1 MDVRSPF
8 FQNIACVLIGVM
20 FLNPIVS
27 VAAEVTVD
35 AAAAG
40 NTSVTQA
47 GNGVPVVNIATPNGN
62 GLSHNKFTDYNVGQ
76 QGLILNNATD
86 KLQST
91 QLGGYVLG
99 NPNLKGNAASLI
111 LNEVNGGSPSQLR
124 GYTEVAGQQ
133 AHVVVANPN
142 GITCDGCGFINT
154 PRATL
159 STGRPVV
166 EGGRLTGYDV
176 DGGSIAVQGAG
187 LNASNVSQFDLITR
201 SAEINADIHAQQLNI
216 IAGRNQVDAG
226 TLQATQKA
234 ADGSAQPALAIDSSA
249 LGGMYAGAIRLVG
262 TETGVGVRLAGD
274 MAASA
279 GDLTISSNGQLTV
292 GKALVQGNANL
303 QAQGIA
309 LTDDMH
315 TNGSVRAE
323 AVNEINNAKT
333 LSARGNLRL
342 AASAVDNSGAIEAG
356 VDSEGGSHTDSELRI
371 ESDTLGN
378 NGRITAQG
386 RMQVE
391 VRELHNDEGEIVSG
405 QRAEINAA
413 EVHNQHGKLIGQ
425 AELALNSQT
434 LDNCAGT
441 IASNQHLH
449 ISASDRLDNQNDG
462 LILAKEEG
470 LSVNARTLNNQGGV
484 LQANQGNLQL
494 TGEQANNQGGKLLAG
509 QGNLTVAQS
518 QALNNSDGLI
528 SALAGS
534 VSLSTGQGNLSNN
547 SGRIQGGQV
556 SVVAGNTLDN
566 DSGQVISTQGALS
579 LSAADELRNT
589 YGVLQAPGELS
600 LNARRLDNGSGQ
612 IGASLISATL
622 TDSLNNSEGLI
633 EAANTLALSAGELG
647 NRDGRLR
654 ALGESGASR
663 LDFAHLEN
671 QSGLIEVGN
680 ARFSLNGEHISNQNG
695 TVRHLGDEAFTFSWT
710 AVGQA
715 GGDFITNANLSY
727 SASQWSNESNLQ
739 ANSFDLNIGSF
750 EQLTGRL
757 VSVGDMRLSGGD
769 INNDGLLASDGR
781 LRLALTG
788 LYQGFGDLQSLGDL
802 HLEAGNFVL
811 GEAAQAR
818 SAGNATVL
826 VSGLFD
832 NYGSLTSR
840 GDLSVRA
847 GTVQVQYGTLGSD
860 RQLRIE
866 TGTLENNGLLFSGGD
881 MALYLRELRN
891 TYGSIYSLESLTLA
905 ADENLARA
913 ELLENLTGTIE
924 SAGDMRLNVRQLRND
939 RAFYLSEQRLQS
951 GSISI
956 KCYDCSGDHHNVDY
970 IAREVSQT
978 YVLQD
983 SGAALIHS
991 GRNLQIGAGTVDN
1004 LKSTLSATGN
1014 IGISADTFN
1023 NHGEA
1028 IDSIVRTQ
1036 TFNTGRVTDGTDER
1050 FRDAHIYPYNSAPLP
1065 KTLPTALNRWNKVSD
1080 IETRTAVA
1088 PGAVAIIQAGGNVS
1102 IQATQSIDNDSVRS
1116 LQATQGGAGHS
1127 IDSAVSGQSQPLVV
1141 RLNSQAAPDSRQ
1153 QAVDPL
1159 GLPGFSLPQ
1168 GKGGLFRVVSE
1179 PGRRYLVETNPQFAS
1194 LQSFLNSDYL
1204 LSRLGYQPD
1213 AMQKRLGDGLYEQ
1226 RLIRDAI
1233 SARTGQRF
1241 IAGLNSDEAM
1251 FRYLMD
1257 NAIASKSALSL
1268 SVGVALS
1275 AEQVA
1280 ALTHD
1285 IVWMEE
1291 REVRGQK
1298 VLVPVLY
1305 LAQASG
1311 RLAPSG
1317 SLIQG
1322 QDVALISGNSLS
1334 NKGTLRAS
1342 NNLTATANKIDNSG
1356 LIQAGERISLLATD
1370 SIRNARGGL
1379 IAGKDVTAIAL
1390 TGDITNE
1397 RTVSQQQRSGRGFSQ
1412 LTSVVDKAAGIE
1424 ASNDLTLSAGRD
1436 IQNIGGSLKAG
1447 GNASLTAGQDLVI
1460 ASAEAENGQMR
1471 KDKRHFW
1478 STSSVTQYGSEVQVG
1493 GDLEVQ
1499 AGNDLA
1505 VVASTVKARGDIAF
1519 AAGNDVTIASA
1530 ANEASSEYRY
1540 KSSRK
1545 KITQENSSVRQ
1556 QASVIEAGGDL
1567 LVAANNDLTLRAS
1580 QLRAADNV
1588 SLQAGGDLSSLA
1600 AANQDYS
1607 FYERSEKKKG
1617 SFGKSSRKSLQRESA
1632 TVRQQGVEIEA
1643 GADLEMIASN
1653 NLVLSASQ
1661 LKAEGEA
1668 YLYAGHDLALT
1679 SAQDSDSSYYAKS
1692 KSSSSGFSSSQ
1703 KMRMDSSRS
1712 TTQVGSLVSADTVVI
1727 QAGQDLGVIGSNVA
1741 STQDTYLGAGRHALI
1756 DGALETSES
1765 SHAQSKKKSGLLSSG
1780 GIGFTLG
1787 SASTKATQTNHAEQ
1801 TRASTVGSVLGDVQV
1816 QAGKELTI
1824 RGSDL
1829 VAGRD
1834 IQLSGQNVNILA
1846 AQNDNRSAQTYKTKT
1861 SGLTLALS
1869 GSVGSAIDS
1878 AYQTAQQARSEG
1890 DSRLSALQGI
1900 KAGLT
1905 GVQAWQAA
1913 QQGGGLK
1920 ADNAGQFFGISASL
1934 GSQKSSS
1941 RQIQEQSVSQGSS
1954 LSSGNNLSIRAG
1966 GSEQGQDGDIRIQ
1979 GSQLK
1984 AGNDLLL
1991 DARRDILLEAAANT
2005 QKLDGKNK
2013 SSGGAVGISLGVGPQ
2028 GGGLSVFA
2036 NANQGAGKE
2045 KGNGTVWSES
2055 SLDAG
2060 RQVTLVSGRD
2070 TALKGAQV
2078 SGERIVADVGR
2089 DLSLQS
2095 LQDSD
2100 DYSSR
2105 QKNVSAGA
2113 SVAIIGAGG
2122 GASFSASQSKINS
2135 TYRSVQ
2141 EQTGLYAGQGGFQVE
2156 VGQHTQL
2163 DGAVL
2168 ASTAETERNRL
2179 STGTLGWSDIRNKA
2193 DYQSQQQSVS
2203 VSGANSGAGGF
2214 TGNMPSGM
2222 LVAYSHGDSASGTT
2236 RSAISDG
2243 VIDIRDTAKQQQA
2256 VASLSRD
2263 VEHANGS
2270 ISPIFDKEKE
2280 QRRLQ
2285 QVQLIAEIGNQSMD
2299 ILRTQGELNAD
2310 KAAREEL
2317 ARQGNGNPSAEQIKD
2332 SAAYKRIMAEYGTGS
2347 DLQRAAQ
2354 AITAALQGLAGGDIG
2369 SALAGAS
2376 APYLAQVIKQQTEG
2390 NKAAQVMAHAVL
2402 GAVVANAQGNSA
2414 AAGAAGAATGEA
2426 MAMLISKALY
2436 GGVASDQ
2443 LSEEQKQTV
2452 SALATLAA
2460 GMAGAAAGGD
2470 AAAALAGAQ
2479 GGKNAVEN
2487 NELGSRLYLEQQY
2500 ERFAAANCAGVAK
2513 ESCRVA
2519 FRQRVYEDGGG
2530 LTGLLATVGIV
2541 AVAPF
2546 AIELAAAASVGCELN
2561 PPVCANQVGIWLAE
2575 MAAGEALPAGLAA
2588 GAAGKLTVSQLAE
2601 AKALMEIEKQTGQK
2615 VSAGQ
2620 LESIILRG
2628 GPKAAGSKVDDLLP
2642 NPNIRVL
2649 TESEARALSGD
2660 NKGLIYVA
2668 EGPRGKPAAQEF
2680 QAGTSGA
2687 FTDLATGKSGVPAL
2701 RYNNPNDK
2709 GVNFVK
2715 FDGVERGADGSSVL
2729 LIDAK
2734 TKLAIWSPSTQKSV
2748 MDTLQ
2753 RVKSAVDQNP
2763 GYKVVYEFPNVKV
2776 EAQAKAFIR
2785 ANGFGE
2791 IVSTRTRTP

>member
-40 NTSVTQA
+40 NTSLTQA

-279 GDLTISSNGQLTV
+279 GDLTISSDGQLTV
-292 GKALVQGNANL
+292 GKALVQGSANL
-303 QAQGIA
+303 QAQGIV

-378 NGRITAQG
+378 NGRIIAQG
-386 RMQVE
+386 RMQIE

-434 LDNCAGT
+434 LDNRAGT

-449 ISASDRLDNQNDG
+449 ISASGRLDNQNDG

-600 LNARRLDNGSGQ
+600 LNAQRLDNGSGQ

-695 TVRHLGDEAFTFSWT
+695 TIRHLGDEAFTFNWT

-715 GGDFITNANLSY
+715 GGDFITNADLSY
-727 SASQWSNESNLQ
+727 SASHWSNESNLQ

-781 LRLALTG
+781 LGLALTG
-788 LYQGFGDLQSLGDL
+788 RYQGFGELQSLGDL
-802 HLEAGNFVL
+802 TIEAGSLEL
-811 GEAAQAR
+811 GEGVELRAG
-818 SAGNATVL
+818 GNASVR

-866 TGTLENNGLLFSGGD
+866 TGILDSNGLLFSGGD
-881 MALYLRELRN
+881 MVLYLRELRN

-905 ADENLARA
+905 AGENLARA

-1014 IGISADTFN
+1014 IGISADTLN

-1065 KTLPTALNRWNKVSD
+1065 KTLPTALTRWNKVSD

-1356 LIQAGERISLLATD
+1356 LMQAGERISLLATD

-1478 STSSVTQYGSEVQVG
+1478 STSSVTQYGSEVQVD
-1493 GDLEVQ
+1493 GDLS
-1499 AGNDLA
+1499 ADAKRDLA
-1505 VVASTVKARGDIAF
+1505 VVASQVKAGGNVELD
-1519 AAGNDVTIASA
+1519 AGRDVSLLAA
-1530 ANEASSEYRY
+1530 ANESSSEYRY
-1540 KSSRK
+1540 KGNGK
-1545 KITQENSSVRQ
+1545 KINKEDSVVRQ
-1556 QASVIEAGGDL
+1556 QAAVIEAGGDL
-1567 LVAANNDLTLRAS
+1567 DVN
-1580 QLRAADNV
+1580 
-1588 SLQAGGDLSSLA
+1588 AGS
-1600 AANQDYS
+1600 
-1607 FYERSEKKKG
+1607 
-1617 SFGKSSRKSLQRESA
+1617 
-1632 TVRQQGVEIEA
+1632 
-1643 GADLEMIASN
+1643 

-1661 LKAEGEA
+1661 LKADGEA
-1668 YLYAGHDLALT
+1668 YLYAGEQLAL
-1679 SAQDSDSSYYAKS
+1679 
-1692 KSSSSGFSSSQ
+1692 
-1703 KMRMDSSRS
+1703 
-1712 TTQVGSLVSADTVVI
+1712 
-1727 QAGQDLGVIGSNVA
+1727 
-1741 STQDTYLGAGRHALI
+1741 
-1756 DGALETSES
+1756 
-1765 SHAQSKKKSGLLSSG
+1765 
-1780 GIGFTLG
+1780 
-1787 SASTKATQTNHAEQ
+1787 
-1801 TRASTVGSVLGDVQV
+1801 
-1816 QAGKELTI
+1816 
-1824 RGSDL
+1824 
-1829 VAGRD
+1829 
-1834 IQLSGQNVNILA
+1834 LA
-1846 AQNDNRSAQTYKTKT
+1846 AQNSDYHLYDYKKKGSFGSKKT
-1861 SGLTLALS
+1861 QRDETTTVRN
-1869 GSVGSAIDS
+1869 VGSSVEAGGDI
-1878 AYQTAQQARSEG
+1878 TLVSEG
-1890 DSRLSALQGI
+1890 DQLYQRARLESGGDLTLESGGAITFEGVKDLDQESHEKSKNSWAWTSAKGKGKTDETLLQSQLIAQGDIVI
-1900 KAGLT
+1900 KA
-1905 GVQAWQAA
+1905 VE
-1913 QQGGGLK
+1913 GLK
-1920 ADNAGQFFGISASL
+1920 IDIKQVNQ
-1934 GSQKSSS
+1934 
-1941 RQIQEQSVSQGSS
+1941 QSVSQTIDAMVQADPQLAWLKVMEERGDVDWRRVKEVHDSYKYSHSGLGGAAAIIIAIIVTYLTWGAGSS
-1954 LSSGNNLSIRAG
+1954 LVGAA
-1966 GSEQGQDGDIRIQ
+1966 QGTWQ
-1979 GSQLK
+1979 
-1984 AGNDLLL
+1984 A
-1991 DARRDILLEAAANT
+1991 AAANT
-2005 QKLDGKNK
+2005 VASSVASNAATSTINNRGNLGAVVKDVTSEDALRGYAVAGITAGLTSGLYDGWTGTETGASGALPNSGAVAPSGGLSSLEGIGRFAGNQLLQNGTSTVLDRALGGDSSFSDALRSSLANTFAAAGFNWVGDQTGPDKWDLKDGSPAKITMHAVMGGLAAEAAGGDFKTGALAAGLNEALVDTLAQQYAGMTDEERKGLLVMNSQVIGALAAAAQGGDEKALQVGAQVAGTATQYNHLDHSDAQSFAESMGACGKDEACQRSSWQKEKYAEESIYNDNFVAGVAGGGVAKDKLGQVAAGLDVLLAMSCSTSVCEGYKLNLIE
-2013 SSGGAVGISLGVGPQ
+2013 SALRNYATLSAVIGEWSPTLDRIGLLGVGGGAVGSQ
-2028 GGGLSVFA
+2028 GLRPRPAGTPLSV
-2036 NANQGAGKE
+2036 GA
-2045 KGNGTVWSES
+2045 
-2055 SLDAG
+2055 
-2060 RQVTLVSGRD
+2060 
-2070 TALKGAQV
+2070 AQV
-2078 SGERIVADVGR
+2078 ERAVE
-2089 DLSLQS
+2089 
-2095 LQDSD
+2095 
-2100 DYSSR
+2100 YF
-2105 QKNVSAGA
+2105 SA
-2113 SVAIIGAGG
+2113 VRG
-2122 GASFSASQSKINS
+2122 GAKA
-2135 TYRSVQ
+2135 
-2141 EQTGLYAGQGGFQVE
+2141 
-2156 VGQHTQL
+2156 
-2163 DGAVL
+2163 
-2168 ASTAETERNRL
+2168 
-2179 STGTLGWSDIRNKA
+2179 TGTTPNF
-2193 DYQSQQQSVS
+2193 Y
-2203 VSGANSGAGGF
+2203 
-2214 TGNMPSGM
+2214 T
-2222 LVAYSHGDSASGTT
+2222 SASGETIPAT
-2236 RSAISDG
+2236 GYRYVSSD
-2243 VIDIRDTAKQQQA
+2243 
-2256 VASLSRD
+2256 
-2263 VEHANGS
+2263 
-2270 ISPIFDKEKE
+2270 
-2280 QRRLQ
+2280 
-2285 QVQLIAEIGNQSMD
+2285 
-2299 ILRTQGELNAD
+2299 
-2310 KAAREEL
+2310 
-2317 ARQGNGNPSAEQIKD
+2317 
-2332 SAAYKRIMAEYGTGS
+2332 
-2347 DLQRAAQ
+2347 
-2354 AITAALQGLAGGDIG
+2354 
-2369 SALAGAS
+2369 
-2376 APYLAQVIKQQTEG
+2376 APYLQDLLSHGTIPANSRGTYISFD
-2390 NKAAQVMAHAVL
+2390 NL
-2402 GAVVANAQGNSA
+2402 GQ
-2414 AAGAAGAATGEA
+2414 
-2426 MAMLISKALY
+2426 
-2436 GGVASDQ
+2436 
-2443 LSEEQKQTV
+2443 
-2452 SALATLAA
+2452 
-2460 GMAGAAAGGD
+2460 
-2470 AAAALAGAQ
+2470 
-2479 GGKNAVEN
+2479 
-2487 NELGSRLYLEQQY
+2487 
-2500 ERFAAANCAGVAK
+2500 
-2513 ESCRVA
+2513 
-2519 FRQRVYEDGGG
+2519 
-2530 LTGLLATVGIV
+2530 
-2541 AVAPF
+2541 
-2546 AIELAAAASVGCELN
+2546 
-2561 PPVCANQVGIWLAE
+2561 
-2575 MAAGEALPAGLAA
+2575 
-2588 GAAGKLTVSQLAE
+2588 GAAGKLQVPHDAAIKIEFDTKQILGDVQIPKGQWG
-2601 AKALMEIEKQTGQK
+2601 KADYPEPITNDFPQFGPGGATQAVTTKPIFVNK
-2615 VSAGQ
+2615 
-2620 LESIILRG
+2620 II
-2628 GPKAAGSKVDDLLP
+2628 D
-2642 NPNIRVL
+2642 
-2649 TESEARALSGD
+2649 AR
-2660 NKGLIYVA
+2660 
-2668 EGPRGKPAAQEF
+2668 
-2680 QAGTSGA
+2680 
-2687 FTDLATGKSGVPAL
+2687 TGKVL
-2701 RYNNPNDK
+2701 Y
-2709 GVNFVK
+2709 
-2715 FDGVERGADGSSVL
+2715 ERG
-2729 LIDAK
+2729 
-2734 TKLAIWSPSTQKSV
+2734 Q
-2748 MDTLQ
+2748 
-2753 RVKSAVDQNP
+2753 
-2763 GYKVVYEFPNVKV
+2763 
-2776 EAQAKAFIR
+2776 
-2785 ANGFGE
+2785 
-2791 IVSTRTRTP
+2791 